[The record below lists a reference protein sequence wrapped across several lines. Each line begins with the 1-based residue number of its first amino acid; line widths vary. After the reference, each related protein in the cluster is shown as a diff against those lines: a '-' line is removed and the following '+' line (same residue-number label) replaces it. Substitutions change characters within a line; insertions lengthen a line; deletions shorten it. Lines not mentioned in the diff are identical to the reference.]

1 MPCKTGSGNGNV
13 NSNYYF
19 AASYGGHSASNK
31 IGPGAHSSSNDNGG
45 SGSKLHSSS
54 STKRIEK
61 FKMLGPAG
69 QAESITPKQ
78 VMMMANLQSKGANKL

>member
-1 MPCKTGSGNGNV
+1 MPCKVGGGTGNI

-31 IGPGAHSSSNDNGG
+31 IGAGAHSSNDGGG

-54 STKRIEK
+54 SSKRIDK
-61 FKMLGPAG
+61 FKMMDPAG
-69 QAESITPKQ
+69 QAESMTPKQ
-78 VMMMANLQSKGANKL
+78 VMMMANLQSKGANKI